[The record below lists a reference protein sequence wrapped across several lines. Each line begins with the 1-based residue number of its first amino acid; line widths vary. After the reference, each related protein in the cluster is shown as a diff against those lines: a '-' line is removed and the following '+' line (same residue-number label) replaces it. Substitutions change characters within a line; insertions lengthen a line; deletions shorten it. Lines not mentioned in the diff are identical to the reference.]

1 MGRATLRNV
10 ALAASWSCVA
20 ACSDDAQKPVQ
31 WQDVFHVV
39 DSVTL
44 SSDVLGQILGERGA
58 GADLGAGWRAPFPG
72 SSKMLRGPR
81 QGERAAQFL
90 VGLPREV
97 GDVPYWPSWHRSVG
111 AIGDATV
118 FGASNFVYTIRQYT
132 WEGTVLDSIAEAPSS
147 WRPARLLP
155 RGAFS
160 DQNHDEMREYLK
172 GATFIVGMAAV
183 SDAMVVVAHG
193 RYVDSPTDAG
203 GTDEPS
209 LLFARAPLGLTAA
222 TQYVNVYDRGARVV
236 ADAVGLGEIVGYG
249 PGVVVFAKRRGDAYV
264 LTQYAVS

>member
-20 ACSDDAQKPVQ
+20 ACSDDTRKPVQ

-44 SSDVLGQILGERGA
+44 ASDVLGQLLGERDA

-72 SSKMLRGPR
+72 SAKMLRGPR
-81 QGERAAQFL
+81 QGERAAQLL

-183 SDAMVVVAHG
+183 RG
-193 RYVDSPTDAG
+193 QP
-203 GTDEPS
+203 
-209 LLFARAPLGLTAA
+209 
-222 TQYVNVYDRGARVV
+222 DR
-236 ADAVGLGEIVGYG
+236 
-249 PGVVVFAKRRGDAYV
+249 RRGDGRTFASLRSRSARPDGRNPV
-264 LTQYAVS
+264 RQRVRSWRAGGGGRRRPRRDRRVRTWRGRVRQAKG

>member
-1 MGRATLRNV
+1 MARATLRNV

-20 ACSDDAQKPVQ
+20 ACSDDAQEPVQ
-31 WQDVFHVV
+31 WHDVFHVV

-44 SSDVLGQILGERGA
+44 ASDVLGQLLGERDA

-72 SSKMLRGPR
+72 SAKMLRGPR
-81 QGERAAQFL
+81 QGERAAQLL

-111 AIGDATV
+111 AIGGATV

-147 WRPARLLP
+147 WRPARLLQ

-160 DQNHDEMREYLK
+160 DQNHDQMREYLK

-209 LLFARAPLGLTAA
+209 LPFARAPLGLTAA
-222 TQYVNVYDRGARVV
+222 PSTSTCTIAARGWWRTPSASERSSGTDL
-236 ADAVGLGEIVGYG
+236 AWSCSPSE
-249 PGVVVFAKRRGDAYV
+249 GV
-264 LTQYAVS
+264 THTC